1 MYNFIRMKKLI
12 SIVIPFYN
20 EEGNIDELYRQLKQL
35 FEHEKN
41 YNFEIIAIEHGSTDS
56 TFKTLINLRAKDKRL
71 KILQLSRN
79 FGNVDA
85 AVSAGLSY
93 ASGDAC
99 IIMMGDLQDPPEV
112 ISSFLRKW
120 EKGYEIVYGILKKRA
135 DTSFIRNINSIL
147 FYKILSLLTD
157 RIFPENVADF
167 RLIDKKVYET
177 INKMPER
184 NRYLRGLTLWTGFSQ
199 TGVPF
204 NRHPRFAGASKADFI
219 TVLKVA
225 ANGIFSFSYVPLRLV
240 IILGFVI
247 SALSFLSIAIELIL
261 IFVLGRIAPGIF
273 TVIFLIGFMFGMLFI
288 ILGIIGEYLAR
299 IYDEVKQRP
308 IFIIKEAIGF
318 NH

>member
-1 MYNFIRMKKLI
+1 MKKLI

-35 FEHEKN
+35 LEHEKN

-56 TFKTLINLRAKDKRL
+56 TFNKLINLRAKDKRL
-71 KILQLSRN
+71 KILQLSKN

-112 ISSFLRKW
+112 TSDFLRKW
-120 EKGYEIVYGILKKRA
+120 EQGYDIVYGIIKKRA
-135 DTSFIRNINSIL
+135 DTSFIRKINSIL
-147 FYKILSLLTD
+147 FYKILSLLTG

-177 INKMPER
+177 VNKMPER
-184 NRYLRGLTLWTGFSQ
+184 NRYLRGLTLWTGFRQ
-199 TGVPF
+199 TGVFF
-204 NRHPRFAGASKADFI
+204 NRHPRFAGGSKADFL

-225 ANGIFSFSYVPLRLV
+225 ANGIFSFSYVPLRLA

-261 IFVLGRIAPGIF
+261 IFILGRIAPGIF
-273 TVIFLIGFMFGMLFI
+273 TLIFLIGFMFGMLFI

-308 IFIIKEAIGF
+308 NFIVKEAIGF
-318 NH
+318 NR